1 MTQAYVFDAYGTLF
15 DVHSAVRKH
24 ADSVGPDA
32 DLVSDVWRQKQLEY
46 SWTRTL
52 MDRYLDFWDLTEQAL
67 DFALAKVPTA
77 NKDAKKKLLD
87 AYWHLECFDEVP
99 TVLTKLKETGKKVAI
114 LSNGSS
120 GMLLAAVKS
129 AGLSDLVDDCI
140 SVDRIGR
147 FKAVPAVYQM
157 VLDDYQISANDVS
170 FQSSNRWDI
179 AAANAFGFQTVW
191 CNRGDQP
198 DEYSDLPPDRI
209 VSDLNALIT

>member
-157 VLDDYQISANDVS
+157 VLDDYQISAHDVS

-179 AAANAFGFQTVW
+179 AAASAFGFQTVW

>member
-179 AAANAFGFQTVW
+179 AAASAFGFQTVW